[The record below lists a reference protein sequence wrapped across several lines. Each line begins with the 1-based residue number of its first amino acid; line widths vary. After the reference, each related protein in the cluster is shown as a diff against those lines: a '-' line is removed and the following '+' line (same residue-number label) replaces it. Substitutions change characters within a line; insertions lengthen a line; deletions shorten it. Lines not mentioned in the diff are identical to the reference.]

1 MSAEF
6 KIIIV
11 PIDGSESSQR
21 AARFGDSLAK
31 ATGRKMRFL
40 YVFPAT
46 PNEVVGMSQ
55 LSREDIE
62 RAKEESAR
70 RALDKAHRAI
80 GDPEREIEEQV
91 LFGDPAEEIIRYIDY
106 LAEQSEQPLVVMGRR
121 GLSRIESLLL
131 GSVSEKVIRYANGA
145 VTIVQ

>member
-21 AARFGDSLAK
+21 AARFGDSLAQ

-40 YVFPAT
+40 YIFPAT
-46 PNEVVGMSQ
+46 PSEIVGMSQ

-62 RAKEESAR
+62 RSKEESAR
-70 RALDKAHRAI
+70 RALDKAHQAI
-80 GDPEREIEEQV
+80 GDAQRKTEEQV

-106 LAEQSEQPLVVMGRR
+106 LGEQSEQPLVVMGRR

-131 GSVSEKVIRYANGA
+131 GSVSEKVIRYVNAA

>member
-31 ATGRKMRFL
+31 ATGQKMKFI
-40 YVFPAT
+40 YVFPTT
-46 PNEVVGMSQ
+46 PSEIIGMSQ

-80 GDPEREIEEQV
+80 GDAQRETEEEV
-91 LFGDPAEEIIRYIDY
+91 LFGDPAEEIIRYVG
-106 LAEQSEQPLVVMGRR
+106 EQSEPLVVMGRR

-145 VTIVQ
+145 VTIIH